1 MERSSWAF
9 DLLTSAPSPPPPP
22 LDHADGTTPTHART
36 PQFSLTYI
44 EIYNERCKDLLNPSD
59 RDLDVREDPRKG
71 NVVAGAVEVAVNSTQ
86 QILELM
92 DRGTLYRTTEA
103 TNCNE
108 VSSRSHAV
116 LQVCAASS

>member
-1 MERSSWAF
+1 M
-9 DLLTSAPSPPPPP
+9 
-22 LDHADGTTPTHART
+22 
-36 PQFSLTYI
+36 
-44 EIYNERCKDLLNPSD
+44 LNPSD